1 MERRSHT
8 VYTNSGQEILFEYN
22 IADKDSNSFSIINI
36 KQDGASIPDIF
47 VSRPHDTDQPIFT
60 STEEERE
67 TKIGDE
73 NTPIMKFC
81 RLILAEELEQN

>member
-1 MERRSHT
+1 MDRRSHII
-8 VYTNSGQEILFEYN
+8 YTNSGQEILFEYN

-36 KQDGASIPDIF
+36 KKDGESIPNIF
-47 VSRPHDTDQPIFT
+47 VSRPPDADQPVFT

-67 TKIGDE
+67 TTIGDE

-81 RLILAEELEQN
+81 RLVLAEELEQD